1 MSEIWLEQEV
11 EDPGIILCADHIG
24 LLASWLS
31 KEEKSSP
38 KGYRLFW
45 VGNS

>member
-31 KEEKSSP
+31 KEEKCFLLRVTDFL
-38 KGYRLFW
+38 G
-45 VGNS
+45 G

>member
-31 KEEKSSP
+31 KEEKSFLLRVTDFL
-38 KGYRLFW
+38 G
-45 VGNS
+45 G